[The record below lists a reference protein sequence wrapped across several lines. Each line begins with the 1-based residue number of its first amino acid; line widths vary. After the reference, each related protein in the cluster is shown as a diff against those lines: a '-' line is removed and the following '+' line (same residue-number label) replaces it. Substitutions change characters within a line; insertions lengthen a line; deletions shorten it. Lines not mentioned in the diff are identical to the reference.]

1 MAINAHSKSS
11 SVYNGAYTT
20 KRKLLAQTVC
30 NLQIFTCLAA
40 LCTLLWSVA
49 CPGGGRGVLEHP
61 AEGQSLIAGGEE
73 VVGGE

>member
-1 MAINAHSKSS
+1 MAINAHS
-11 SVYNGAYTT
+11 SVYYGAYTT
-20 KRKLLAQTVC
+20 KRKPLAQTVW

-49 CPGGGRGVLEHP
+49 CPWGGVLEHP
-61 AEGQSLIAGGEE
+61 TEGQSLIAGGEE